1 MSDAPFTSSFPHR
14 TPVFTTVLVLLCF
27 AALGWIAQR
36 AYLPNARPEIKVEGV
51 RTPAERAALL
61 AEQRA
66 KAKEAATTYGWVDQS
81 AGVVRL
87 PVDRAIAL
95 TVKEHAPQ

>member
-27 AALGWIAQR
+27 AALGWVVRR
-36 AYLPNARPEIKVEGV
+36 AYLPAAHVEVKVEGV

-66 KAKEAATTYGWVDQS
+66 AARAAASTYGWVDQS

-87 PVDRAIAL
+87 PLDRAMEL
-95 TVKEHAPQ
+95 TAQEHASP